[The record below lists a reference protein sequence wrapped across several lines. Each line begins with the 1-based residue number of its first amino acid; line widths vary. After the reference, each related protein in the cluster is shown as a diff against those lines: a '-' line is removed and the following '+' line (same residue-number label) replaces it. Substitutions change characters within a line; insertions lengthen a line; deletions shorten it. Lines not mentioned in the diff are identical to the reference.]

1 MRLAEWDHH
10 THKGTP
16 DESDEL
22 ALGHGSRIR
31 CVGNITCTR
40 DANGNVST
48 VTYDSTK
55 TFPTTTTN
63 PLGHVTTTQYYGVD
77 GQVVDKVSIISR
89 S

>member
-1 MRLAEWDHH
+1 
-10 THKGTP
+10 
-16 DESDEL
+16 
-22 ALGHGSRIR
+22 
-31 CVGNITCTR
+31 
-40 DANGNVST
+40 VST